1 MPPGCGVAV
10 GFVVVQPARVGEDV
24 RHVRRQPK
32 GREPLP
38 VKEPS
43 ADDDSCDMHDK
54 HDENDKRDHIT
65 SVHRRTTG
73 YLKHDCLN
81 NYDNIDR
88 KDEWRV
94 EHLHPQASKQAGMDN
109 QLTLA

>member
-1 MPPGCGVAV
+1 MSYMPPGCGVAV

-54 HDENDKRDHIT
+54 NDENDKRDHIT
-65 SVHRRTTG
+65 LHN
-73 YLKHDCLN
+73 KHDSLN
-81 NYDNIDR
+81 NYDNNDR
-88 KDEWRV
+88 KDEWRI
-94 EHLHPQASKQAGMDN
+94 EHLLPQASKQAAMDS